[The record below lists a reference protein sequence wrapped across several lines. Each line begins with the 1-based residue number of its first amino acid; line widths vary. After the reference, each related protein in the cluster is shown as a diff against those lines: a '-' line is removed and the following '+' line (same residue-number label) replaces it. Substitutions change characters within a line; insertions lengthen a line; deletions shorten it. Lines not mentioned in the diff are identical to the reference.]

1 MHTFGLLACS
11 ANLMQMDEVLLS
23 ATVLFCSPCTGD
35 NVAKHYNNLQ
45 ELMQQVGKLEV
56 EEQNYKV
63 IYSVTSIY
71 VDHWHTQPCSKDIAF
86 QDIVSNYALVLNS
99 IMASYLIF

>member
-1 MHTFGLLACS
+1 MQKHYKLAMHTFGLLACS

-45 ELMQQVGKLEV
+45 ELMQQVGKLEA

-71 VDHWHTQPCSKDIAF
+71 VDH
-86 QDIVSNYALVLNS
+86 
-99 IMASYLIF
+99 